1 MPGLIARLSATP
13 RRRPLARRPTGA
25 DDPPHWARDDETR
38 EQEAGE
44 PSEPGDH
51 DLARS

>member
-13 RRRPLARRPTGA
+13 GPVRWAGRPTGA